1 MLGYFQSPYM
11 SGAMC
16 FQIVRPVI
24 THSGDTIINRYL
36 VRLCGLLYFKGFK
49 LAICVSQ
56 INPSRCA
63 VFRET
68 YWSASNDEF

>member
-1 MLGYFQSPYM
+1 MLGYFQSPYVR
-11 SGAMC
+11 C
-16 FQIVRPVI
+16 NVFQIVRPVI

-56 INPSRCA
+56 INPLSLR
-63 VFRET
+63 RL
-68 YWSASNDEF
+68 